1 MRLDFA
7 QPWLLLLLPLA
18 LLPLL
23 RRRSDTLVFSWL
35 AWLPTD
41 RVGRVAGFLWRAFAV
56 TAMAAIVIGLA
67 GPGQSGTQV
76 LRTGRGA
83 EVLILMDR
91 SSSMDAVVHL
101 NAPATAGGFSV
112 TESKSEIVRRLLA
125 DFVARRVDD
134 RFAFMA
140 FSTSPMAAVPFTE
153 NGAVIQSALAATGV
167 GRGLPDTHM
176 GSALLAAIGQFEG
189 RAYSGSRI
197 VLVVSD
203 GGAQLDETTRRRI
216 QAGLAREK
224 IALYWIYIRSG
235 PNSPSLTGNGNGNGA
250 GTAAGLY
257 ESGEEMALHT
267 FFQSLPTPYRLYQ
280 TDDSAAMA
288 EAMAEIDRQ
297 QNFPLS
303 FHERVPR
310 VDWSA
315 GFYLA
320 ALLACGGLLACRSVQ
335 LQDWQDRRD
344 PRSDP

>member
-1 MRLDFA
+1 MRIDFL

-35 AWLPTD
+35 AWLPHD
-41 RVGRVAGFLWRAFAV
+41 PAGRVIGFLWRAFAV
-56 TAMAAIVIGLA
+56 AAMAATVIGLA
-67 GPGQSGTQV
+67 GPGQAGTQV

-91 SSSMDAVVHL
+91 SSSMDQVVHL
-101 NAPATAGGFSV
+101 NAPATEGGFSV
-112 TESKSEIVRRLLA
+112 TESKSEIVRKLLA
-125 DFVARRVDD
+125 DFVAKRSSD

-153 NGAVIQSALAATGV
+153 DGEVIQSALAATGI

-176 GSALLAAIGQFEG
+176 GSALLAAIREFEG

-197 VLVVSD
+197 ILVVSD
-203 GGAQLDETTRRRI
+203 GGAQLDAVTRQRI
-216 QAGLAREK
+216 QDGLAREK
-224 IALYWIYIRSG
+224 VALYWIYIRSG
-235 PNSPSLTGNGNGNGA
+235 PNSPSLIGNGSSEGA
-250 GTAAGLY
+250 ATGSY
-257 ESGEEMALHT
+257 ESVEEMALHT
-267 FFQSLPTPYRLYQ
+267 FFLSLPTPYRLFQ

-288 EAMAEIDRQ
+288 AAMAEINRQ

-303 FHERVPR
+303 FYERVPR
-310 VDWSA
+310 QDWSG

-320 ALLACGGLLACRSVQ
+320 ALLACAGLLVCRALQ
-335 LQDWQDRRD
+335 LQGWRGTGS
-344 PRSDP
+344 PA

>member
-1 MRLDFA
+1 MPFDFA
-7 QPWLLLLLPLA
+7 QPWLLLLLPVA

-35 AWLPTD
+35 AWLPED
-41 RVGRVAGFLWRAFAV
+41 RIGRIVGFLWRAFAV
-56 TAMAAIVIGLA
+56 AAMASIVIGLA
-67 GPGQSGTQV
+67 GPGQAGTEV

-83 EVLILMDR
+83 EVMILMDR

-101 NAPATAGGFSV
+101 NAPAVAGGFSV
-112 TESKSEIVRRLLA
+112 TESKAEIVRKLLA
-125 DFVARRVDD
+125 DFVARRPDD

-140 FSTSPMAAVPFTE
+140 FSTSPMPAVPFTQ
-153 NGAVIQSALAATGV
+153 NGDVIQSALAATAI

-176 GSALLAAIGQFEG
+176 GSALLAAIREFEG

-197 VLVVSD
+197 ALVVSD
-203 GGAQLDETTRRRI
+203 GGAQLDEATRQRI

-235 PNSPSLTGNGNGNGA
+235 PNSPSLTGDDA
-250 GTAAGLY
+250 GDSPGIY

-267 FFQSLPTPYRLYQ
+267 FFLSLPTPYRLYQ

-288 EAMAEIDRQ
+288 AAMAEIDRQ

-315 GFYLA
+315 GFYVA
-320 ALLACGGLLACRSVQ
+320 ALLACAGLLACRAVQ
-335 LQDWQDRRD
+335 LQGWRD
-344 PRSDP
+344 DARSKT